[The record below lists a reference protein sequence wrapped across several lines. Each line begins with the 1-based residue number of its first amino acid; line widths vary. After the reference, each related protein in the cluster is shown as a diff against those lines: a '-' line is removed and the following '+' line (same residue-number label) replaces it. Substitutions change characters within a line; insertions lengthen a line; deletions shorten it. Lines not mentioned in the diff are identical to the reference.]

1 MTAFASRA
9 PSRVRVGSFYTWM
22 AAICVLAAF
31 LGFAPTYWA
40 PLAAGRFQANPVVH
54 FHGLFFF
61 GWTLFL
67 LVQSALPWAGQLRL
81 HRELGY
87 VGVSL
92 ATAMTMLG
100 ILVALNSLKTAVA
113 LNVAPAG
120 EAFLIVPLVGIA
132 TFAVLVALSIGS
144 VRRPEVHKRLML
156 VATSAILGA
165 PVARPIMVALDL
177 PPGPP
182 PVWINYVNLL
192 CFMLIVAGMA
202 YDWRTRGRPHP
213 VYLITLPILVF
224 LTWVVIPISET
235 AAWHGIARDFLAL
248 AGTAPVPPPPAG

>member
-1 MTAFASRA
+1 MTAIATGA
-9 PSRVRVGSFYTWM
+9 PTRVKLGSFYTWM

-40 PLAAGRFQANPVVH
+40 PLAAGKFQANPVVH

-67 LVQSALPWAGQLRL
+67 LLQSALPSAGQMTL
-81 HRELGY
+81 HRGLGL
-87 VGVSL
+87 VGISL

-100 ILVALNSLKTAVA
+100 VLTALNSLKIAVA
-113 LNVAPAG
+113 LNVAERG

-132 TFAVLVALSIGS
+132 TFAVLVAIAIANI
-144 VRRPEVHKRLML
+144 RRPEVHKRLML
-156 VATSAILGA
+156 VATATILGA
-165 PVARPIMVALDL
+165 PVARPIILALQL

-192 CFMLIVAGMA
+192 CFSLIVAGIA

-213 VYLITLPILVF
+213 VYLITLPILLF

-235 AAWHGIARDFLAL
+235 AAWHGVARDFLAL
-248 AGTAPVPPPPAG
+248 AGTAPVPPPG